1 MVAGLSAGGGFVRSL
16 RSSRG
21 PPSPRLH
28 GPARHRA
35 GGRHCAGRVVDIGRP
50 GPSRTPGAGVRRAG
64 HRKHGLARCAP
75 RESGRGNAARATRGG
90 MRAMGEARNAAR
102 RSAVGATGVRG
113 ARPGPAAGAWN
124 AEKWGQ
130 ASRNPASRR
139 RRGAV
144 ASAWAK
150 KAPQGHGGQDGWVG
164 SFFSGFRLS
173 GRWRDGS
180 GGPSRHRCNSRQ
192 WHRWGWCRRQSQRR
206 PRWGS
211 GQWFRWCRS
220 QRRR

>member
-75 RESGRGNAARATRGG
+75 RKSGKGNAARAARSG
-90 MRAMGEARNAAR
+90 MRSSGGSGEKRCAPG
-102 RSAVGATGVRG
+102 AVGAIGVRV
-113 ARPGPAAGAWN
+113 PGRALRQDAGMLQ
-124 AEKWGQ
+124 WGQ

-150 KAPQGHGGQDGWVG
+150 KAPQEHGGQDGWVG

-173 GRWRDGS
+173 GSWRGGS
-180 GGPSRHRCNSRQ
+180 GRSRYRL
-192 WHRWGWCRRQSQRR
+192 
-206 PRWGS
+206 
-211 GQWFRWCRS
+211 
-220 QRRR
+220 RRRNPIGWRQLAPRRKRVRRKSRRWASR